1 MNQVPRS
8 APICAAS
15 PPCPTPAAATHP
27 ADTHRPAPEP
37 SGAHSQL
44 QTHPP
49 NPPPPEKPDQ
59 RQTTRHTTRC
69 QSVDG
74 YPALRSSGRPAAPG
88 PFRVPHPA
96 AQRLRRAADLR
107 NSRRRRRPLR
117 RMPALVLRAIW
128 TASSWTSAE
137 NLLLVLLVIT
147 SSSQEVEHPANRER
161 FAIKLTGDQLGSAAH
176 TIVTV

>member
-1 MNQVPRS
+1 MRSFSSVLHTRRRDTPRRS
-8 APICAAS
+8 S
-15 PPCPTPAAATHP
+15 PPS
-27 ADTHRPAPEP
+27 

-44 QTHPP
+44 QTHSP
-49 NPPPPEKPDQ
+49 NPPPPEKPDR

-74 YPALRSSGRPAAPG
+74 YPALRSSGRPVAPG

-128 TASSWTSAE
+128 TACSWTSAE
-137 NLLLVLLVIT
+137 NLLLVLLVLLVIT
-147 SSSQEVEHPANRER
+147 PSSQEVEHPANRER
-161 FAIKLTGDQLGSAAH
+161 FAIKLTGDKLGSAPH